1 MIDELSE
8 PHERRPMAVASL
20 DDARHE
26 GWNELSPTITGRC
39 RESAT
44 LDCGWGRLVFG
55 QTFPDSTSV
64 ATAMRAEE
72 PGSRDICLYA
82 TDPHVVVGHAPNE
95 LFIDPSH
102 TYRLDLHRY
111 RARRVTTLAR
121 TGRPRPGGTPA
132 GHAGAG
138 ESATGRS
145 TNESRTGRG
154 IAVRAVAGRDD
165 AEAIDRLYRANAMV
179 TASHEAVV
187 ANQST
192 DAFTYLVAEDVATGR
207 IIGSVM
213 GVDHVAAFED
223 PEGGTSLWCLAV
235 DPNSSRP
242 GIGEALAR
250 SLAEHYV
257 ELGRSSMDLS
267 VLHDNHPA
275 IRLYEK
281 LGFRRVP
288 VYCVKRKNPINEPLF
303 VPGAVPGLDQL
314 NPYARIIADEALRRG
329 VEVEVLDGTWGELRL
344 TSGGRSIVTRESLSE
359 LTSAVAMSRCDDK
372 RVTRR
377 ILSEAGLRVPG
388 GVEATGDRVDLE
400 ALERFG
406 SVVVKPA
413 RGEQGAGITVGVDEP
428 GELRAAVERAGAVCD
443 DVLLEEHCAGDDL
456 RIVVI
461 DHRVVAAAVRRPAA
475 VVGDGRHTVRE
486 LIAAQSRRRAALT
499 GGESTIPVDEV
510 TVSVLRSQGSS
521 LDEVPSDGERLEVR
535 GTANLHTGGTIH
547 DVTDELHPSLADAA
561 VLASRAIDI
570 PVTGI
575 DLLVPDVAGPEYVM
589 IEANERP
596 GLANHGPRP
605 TAEAFVDL
613 LFPTLR
619 RRS

>member
-1 MIDELSE
+1 MTRSSVEQAPGE
-8 PHERRPMAVASL
+8 
-20 DDARHE
+20 ARHE
-26 GWNELSPTITGRC
+26 VWSELTPSITGRC
-39 RESAT
+39 REAAT

-55 QTFPDSTSV
+55 QTFPDSESV
-64 ATAMRAEE
+64 ANALRAEQ

-82 TDPHVVVGHAPNE
+82 SDPHVVVGHAPNE

-102 TYRLDLHRY
+102 TYRLELDGY
-111 RARRVTTLAR
+111 
-121 TGRPRPGGTPA
+121 RPRRRRIGGVIVRPLEGLDDA
-132 GHAGAG
+132 
-138 ESATGRS
+138 
-145 TNESRTGRG
+145 
-154 IAVRAVAGRDD
+154 RAVNH
-165 AEAIDRLYRANAMV
+165 LYLLNSMV
-179 TASHEAVV
+179 TATEDRIVE
-187 ANQST
+187 NQRSA
-192 DAFTYLVAEDVATGR
+192 AFAYLIAEDAASGQV
-207 IIGSVM
+207 IGSVM
-213 GVDHVAAFED
+213 GVDHVEAFDD

-242 GIGEALAR
+242 GVGEALAR
-250 SLAEHYV
+250 GLAERFLG
-257 ELGRSSMDLS
+257 LGRRSLDLS
-267 VLHDNHPA
+267 VLHDNLPA

-288 VYCVKRKNPINEPLF
+288 VYCIKRKNPINEPLF
-303 VPGAVPGLDQL
+303 VPEGVSGLDEL

-329 VEVEVLDGTWGELRL
+329 VEVEVLDAEWGELRL
-344 TSGGRSIVTRESLSE
+344 TFGGRSIVTRESLSE

-377 ILSEAGLRVPG
+377 ILAEAGLRVPG
-388 GVEATGDRVDLE
+388 GVVATGGDADRETL
-400 ALERFG
+400 ARFG

-413 RGEQGAGITVGVDEP
+413 RGEQGAGITVGVEDPDE
-428 GELRAAVERAGAVCD
+428 LTAAVERAQQVCD
-443 DVLLEEHCAGDDL
+443 RVLIEERCTGDDL

-475 VVGDGRHTVRE
+475 IVGDARHTVEE
-486 LIAAQSRRRAALT
+486 LIAAQSRRRSAAT
-499 GGESTIPVDEV
+499 GGESTIPIDEV
-510 TVSVLRSQGSS
+510 TEAVLRDQGLELASVP
-521 LDEVPSDGERLEVR
+521 DEGARVEVR

-547 DVTDELHPSLADAA
+547 DVTGELHPALADAA
-561 VLASRAIDI
+561 VVASRALDI

-575 DLLVPDVAGPEYVM
+575 DLLVPDVGGSEYVM

-596 GLANHGPRP
+596 GLANHEPQP